1 MMITQTCSVKTVKIT
16 HGLTEK
22 CNLRMLTPPICNKK
36 FIQAFN
42 SFHHILQVFGDEANT
57 YNLED
62 IQIND
67 FGKVAEV
74 NVTKDDTLM
83 MKVQLNHKYIPQSSR
98 TSDVRILF
106 RACTV

>member
-1 MMITQTCSVKTVKIT
+1 
-16 HGLTEK
+16 
-22 CNLRMLTPPICNKK
+22 MLTPPICNKK
-36 FIQAFN
+36 FVQAFN
-42 SFHHILQVFGDEANT
+42 SCHCILQVFGDEANT

-83 MKVQLNHKYIPQSSR
+83 MKVN
-98 TSDVRILF
+98 
-106 RACTV
+106 